1 MTASSQALFEAV
13 SQETLS
19 WGGEAQLAGAFLRH
33 FANATVKT
41 DRFGPRIVKENRSS
55 PRKIDLAVAAI
66 MALDRARYYAN
77 EANKP
82 AKEVGFVSL

>member
-1 MTASSQALFEAV
+1 
-13 SQETLS
+13 
-19 WGGEAQLAGAFLRH
+19 
-33 FANATVKT
+33 
-41 DRFGPRIVKENRSS
+41 
-55 PRKIDLAVAAI
+55 